1 MNLFSL
7 KKQGSNGSLLFDLF
21 GDGNNSTVNVSSQ
34 STALIQN
41 EWTHVAVVYDDSNES
56 NRTLELYIDGNL
68 SSQVSSVVLS
78 GLSFDKRFSPFI
90 MEARV
95 PHLMV

>member
-1 MNLFSL
+1 M
-7 KKQGSNGSLLFDLF
+7 
-21 GDGNNSTVNVSSQ
+21 NVSSQ

-68 SSQVSSVVLS
+68 SARYPPLFYQGCLLISVFHHS
-78 GLSFDKRFSPFI
+78 
-90 MEARV
+90 
-95 PHLMV
+95 